1 MRITPTAAVA
11 LLLLSPLARAEA
23 PAPAAKKPTTTQATT
38 KATAKAPAA
47 PAKPENPLSKIT
59 QKDIDSITYDD
70 IEDDAGFITPLAAD
84 LDNLDDDSRK
94 RLDDWVAK
102 LDDWK
107 GAQDEN
113 VGQRVRNLLD
123 VCCLADMI
131 HSEFEG
137 ETAYMVF
144 DKLKSEV
151 DKDELIKACA
161 WIILKPDEGKCVT
174 KIPELGWDD
183 EIMGEDEIRE
193 RAAMYAKKLL
203 GRLVGKLPKKE

>member
-1 MRITPTAAVA
+1 MRITPTAAIA
-11 LLLLSPLARAEA
+11 LMLLSPLAGAAA
-23 PAPAAKKPTTTQATT
+23 PRPATRPTTTQATT
-38 KATAKAPAA
+38 RVASAAA

-137 ETAYMVF
+137 ETAYMIF
-144 DKLKSEV
+144 DKLKSET
-151 DKDELIKACA
+151 DKDQLIKACA

-183 EIMGEDEIRE
+183 EVMGEDEIRA

>member
-11 LLLLSPLARAEA
+11 LLLISPLARAESPR
-23 PAPAAKKPTTTQATT
+23 PATKPATTQATT
-38 KATAKAPAA
+38 QAAAK
-47 PAKPENPLSKIT
+47 PAKSDNPLSKIT

-102 LDDWK
+102 LSDWK

-137 ETAYMVF
+137 ETAYMIF

-161 WIILKPDEGKCVT
+161 WFVLKPDEGKCVT
-174 KIPELGWDD
+174 KIPELAWDD
-183 EIMGEDEIRE
+183 EVVGEDEIRE

>member
-11 LLLLSPLARAEA
+11 LILITPLARAGTPR
-23 PAPAAKKPTTTQATT
+23 PATKPATTRATTQA
-38 KATAKAPAA
+38 AAA
-47 PAKPENPLSKIT
+47 PAKPQDPLSKIT
-59 QKDIDSITYDD
+59 QKDIDAITYDD

-94 RLDDWVAK
+94 RLNDWVAK

-113 VGQRVRNLLD
+113 VGQRVRNLLN

-137 ETAYMVF
+137 ETAYMIF

-161 WIILKPDEGKCVT
+161 WIVLKPDEGKCIT

-183 EIMGEDEIRE
+183 EVVGEDEIRE

-203 GRLVGKLPKKE
+203 GRLEGKLPKKE